1 MLAGKTVVVGITGGI
16 AAYKAAEI
24 VRVLVKEGSLV
35 RVIMTKNA
43 QEFITPLTLQTLSGN
58 PVATE
63 TFSLTQESEIGH
75 IRLADTADLIL
86 IAPASADV
94 IGKLA
99 HGIADDLLTTV
110 LLATTAPVL
119 VAPAM
124 NVHMYAHPAVQE
136 NIRTLSQ
143 RGYRFV
149 EPGEGFLA
157 CGYEGKGR
165 LADPEDIVE
174 EVRAALTKKDL
185 CDERII
191 VTAGPNAE
199 PIDPVRFITNRS
211 TGKMGFAMAR
221 VAWRRGAEVTLVSGP
236 TSLAPPRGVRF
247 SPVRTALEMQ
257 QAILSSYGDATMVIS
272 AAAIADYRP
281 AHVAP
286 QKIKKQ
292 EGNFAIEL
300 TRNPDIL
307 AGLSQQKGNRLLV
320 GFATETENV
329 LQNAMRKLRK
339 KNLDM
344 IVANDVTQEGAGFA
358 HDTNIVTLI
367 DRSERM
373 ETLPLMGK
381 DEVAHAVYDRLL
393 ALRNGEGESMN
404 LKTRDGESGK
414 RGSGEP

>member
-1 MLAGKTVVVGITGGI
+1 MLAGKTIVLGVTGGI

-24 VRVLVKEGSLV
+24 VRLLVKDGALV

-58 PVATE
+58 PVSTE

-86 IAPASADV
+86 IAPATANV
-94 IGKLA
+94 IAKLA
-99 HGIADDLLTTV
+99 HGLADDLLTTV

-119 VAPAM
+119 IAPAM
-124 NVHMYAHPAVQE
+124 NVHMYAHPLVQE
-136 NIRTLSQ
+136 NMHKLAGL
-143 RGYRFV
+143 GYRLV
-149 EPGEGFLA
+149 EPAEGFLA

-165 LADPEDIVE
+165 LADPEDIIE
-174 EVRAALTKKDL
+174 EVRAMLTKKDL
-185 CDERII
+185 QGERII

-236 TSLAPPRGVRF
+236 TMLPPPRGVRF
-247 SPVRTALEMQ
+247 CPVRTAREMQ
-257 QAILSSYGDATMVIS
+257 QAVWAHYPQATMVIS
-272 AAAIADYRP
+272 AAAVADYRP
-281 AHVAP
+281 AQVAP
-286 QKIKKQ
+286 QKLKKG
-292 EGNFAIEL
+292 EGNLAIEL

-307 AGLSQQKGNRLLV
+307 AELGQQKGQRLLV
-320 GFATETENV
+320 GFATETEEV
-329 LQNAMRKLRK
+329 LQNAARKLRK
-339 KNLDM
+339 KNLDL

-373 ETLPLMGK
+373 ETLPLMSK
-381 DEVAHAVYDRLL
+381 DEVAHTVYDRLL
-393 ALRNGEGESMN
+393 ALKKRNGETERGGIGER
-404 LKTRDGESGK
+404 K
-414 RGSGEP
+414 

>member
-1 MLAGKTVVVGITGGI
+1 MLAGKTIVLGVTGGI

-24 VRVLVKEGSLV
+24 VRLLVKDGATV

-58 PVATE
+58 PVSTE

-75 IRLADTADLIL
+75 IRLADSADLIV
-86 IAPASADV
+86 IAPATANV
-94 IGKLA
+94 IAKLA
-99 HGIADDLLTTV
+99 YGLADDLLTTV
-110 LLATTAPVL
+110 LLAATAPVL

-124 NVHMYAHPAVQE
+124 NVHMYAHPLVQE
-136 NIRTLSQ
+136 NMRKLASL
-143 RGYRFV
+143 GYGFV
-149 EPGEGFLA
+149 EPTEGFLA

-165 LADPEDIVE
+165 LADPEDIIE
-174 EVRAALTKKDL
+174 EVRATLSKKDL
-185 CDERII
+185 RGERII

-236 TSLAPPRGVRF
+236 TALPPPRGVCF
-247 SPVRTALEMQ
+247 CPVHTAREMR
-257 QAILSSYGDATMVIS
+257 QAVLAHYPQATMVIS
-272 AAAIADYRP
+272 AAAVADYRP
-281 AHVAP
+281 AQIAP
-286 QKIKKQ
+286 QKLKKG
-292 EGNFAIEL
+292 EGNFAIGL

-307 AGLSQQKGNRLLV
+307 AELGQQKGQRLLV
-320 GFATETENV
+320 GFATETEEV
-329 LQNAMRKLRK
+329 LQNAARKLRS

-367 DRSERM
+367 DRNERS
-373 ETLPLMGK
+373 ETLPLMSK
-381 DEVAHAVYDRLL
+381 DEVAHMVYDRLL
-393 ALRNGEGESMN
+393 TLKNGTVSEN
-404 LKTRDGESGK
+404 A
-414 RGSGEP
+414 

>member
-1 MLAGKTVVVGITGGI
+1 MLAGKTIVLAITGGI

-24 VRVLVKEGSLV
+24 TRLLVKEGAIV
-35 RVIMTKNA
+35 RVLMTKNA

-94 IGKLA
+94 IGKVA

-110 LLATTAPVL
+110 LLATTAPIL

-136 NIRTLSQ
+136 NMRILTA

-165 LADPEDIVE
+165 LAEPEDIVE
-174 EVRAALTKKDL
+174 DARAALTKKDL
-185 CDERII
+185 MHEKII

-221 VAWRRGAEVTLVSGP
+221 VAWQRGAEVTLVSGP
-236 TSLAPPRGVRF
+236 TSLSPPRGVRF
-247 SPVRTALEMQ
+247 CAVRTAREMQ
-257 QAILSSYGDATMVIS
+257 QAVLEHYPQATMIVS
-272 AAAIADYRP
+272 AAAVADYRP
-281 AHVAP
+281 ARVAP
-286 QKIKKQ
+286 QKIKKTD
-292 EGNFAIEL
+292 GPLVIEL

-307 AGLSQQKGNRLLV
+307 GELSQQKGYRLHV
-320 GFATETENV
+320 GFALETEQV
-329 LQNAMRKLRK
+329 LENAMRKLHN

-344 IVANDVTQEGAGFA
+344 IIANDVRQEGAAFA

-373 ETLPLMGK
+373 ETLPLMSK
-381 DEVAHAVYDRLL
+381 DEVAHVVYDRLL
-393 ALRNGEGESMN
+393 SLRG
-404 LKTRDGESGK
+404 GK
-414 RGSGEP
+414 G

>member
-1 MLAGKTVVVGITGGI
+1 MLAGKTIVVGITGGI
-16 AAYKAAEI
+16 AAYKAAEL
-24 VRVLVKEGSLV
+24 VRLLVKDGAFV

-63 TFSLTQESEIGH
+63 TFNLTQESEIGH

-110 LLATTAPVL
+110 LLATMASVL

-124 NVHMYAHPAVQE
+124 NIHMYAHPAVQE
-136 NIRTLSQ
+136 NIRILGK

-174 EVRAALTKKDL
+174 EVRATLTKKDL
-185 CDERII
+185 SNERII

-221 VAWRRGAEVTLVSGP
+221 VAWRRGADVTLVSGP
-236 TSLAPPRGVRF
+236 TSLTPPRGVRF
-247 SPVRTALEMQ
+247 CPVRTALEMQ

-281 AHVAP
+281 AHVAS
-286 QKIKKQ
+286 QKIKKR
-292 EGNFAIEL
+292 EGNFSIEL

-307 AGLSQQKGNRLLV
+307 AGLSPQKGNRLLI
-320 GFATETENV
+320 GFATETEDV

-373 ETLPLMGK
+373 ETLPLMSK
-381 DEVAHAVYDRLL
+381 DEVAHTVYDRLL
-393 ALRNGEGESMN
+393 ALRTGI
-404 LKTRDGESGK
+404 GESGTPII
-414 RGSGEP
+414 RPDEGTS

>member
-1 MLAGKTVVVGITGGI
+1 MLAGKTIVVGVTGGI
-16 AAYKAAEI
+16 AAYKAAEL
-24 VRVLVKEGSLV
+24 VRLLVKDGAFV

-58 PVATE
+58 LVATE
-63 TFSLTQESEIGH
+63 TFNLTQESEIGH

-110 LLATTAPVL
+110 LLATMAPVL

-136 NIRTLSQ
+136 NIRILGQ

-165 LADPEDIVE
+165 LTDPEDIVE

-185 CDERII
+185 CNERII

-199 PIDPVRFITNRS
+199 PIDPVRFITNPS

-221 VAWRRGAEVTLVSGP
+221 VAWRRGADVTLVSGP
-236 TSLAPPRGVRF
+236 TSLTPPRGVRF
-247 SPVRTALEMQ
+247 CPVRTALEMQ

-281 AHVAP
+281 AHVAL

-292 EGNFAIEL
+292 EGNFSLEM

-320 GFATETENV
+320 GFATETEDV
-329 LQNAMRKLRK
+329 LQNAMRKLHK

-373 ETLPLMGK
+373 ETLPLMSK
-381 DEVAHAVYDRLL
+381 DEVAHTVYDRLL
-393 ALRNGEGESMN
+393 ALRTGIGESVN
-404 LKTRDGESGK
+404 R
-414 RGSGEP
+414 